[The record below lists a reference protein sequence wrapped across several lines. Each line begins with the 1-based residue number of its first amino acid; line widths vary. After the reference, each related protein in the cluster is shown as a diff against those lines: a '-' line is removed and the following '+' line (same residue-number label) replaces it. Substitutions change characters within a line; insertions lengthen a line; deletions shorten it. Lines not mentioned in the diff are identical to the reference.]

1 MKKEILISST
11 LNEVRIAITEDGKL
25 AEYFV
30 ELPDKEKFVGNIYLG
45 RVTRVLPSLNAAFVD
60 IGLNQNAFLHFSD
73 VDERFKQVIFD
84 EDEGVQN
91 EKEDYFATNN
101 GNHSSSVIV
110 EINNLIED
118 LSNKPQKK
126 NKKQKAQTKKTL
138 SNDAKIGIK
147 ENQMLP
153 VQVVRE
159 AFSTKGV
166 KVTTRISVPGRYL
179 VLVPDY
185 KMIGVSRKI
194 QSIHERKRLRS
205 LAKQIINDEF
215 GCIIRTA
222 AINRTAEDLENDW
235 QKLKETWQEID
246 KKAKKLNSPGLL
258 YKDVELTTSVIRDL
272 FRNDISKVI
281 VDSKKLYKEI
291 IEYLEENSPEFIDK
305 VELYK
310 GKTALFDFYQ
320 IEKDIEQTYKRKVP
334 LPNGGSIII
343 DQTEAMFIID
353 VNSGKHVNE
362 TSQEINALK
371 TNLEAVNEIARQIR
385 LRDLAGIIIIDFIDM
400 QNPAHKKKIYAEMR
414 KAMKRDRAKAV
425 VFPLTELSL
434 MQITRQRIN
443 LNISEK
449 VTETCPLCFGL
460 GRIPTKAEVF
470 TKIERWLK
478 NFKARSKEFR
488 LNLYVHP
495 HIAEYLT
502 EGKISRL
509 TRLMLKYFIRIKL
522 ILDDNLPLDKFRF
535 ESIKQ
540 NRDVTSE
547 YWEVIYD

>member
-1 MKKEILISST
+1 MRKEILISST

-45 RVTRVLPSLNAAFVD
+45 RVTRILPSLNAAFVD

-84 EDEGVQN
+84 EDEDGQI
-91 EKEDYFATNN
+91 EKGDYFATNN
-101 GNHSSSVIV
+101 GSHNSSVIT
-110 EINNLIED
+110 EIDSLIKD
-118 LSNKPQKK
+118 LSGKPK
-126 NKKQKAQTKKTL
+126 NKSRKHQVKTGKSL
-138 SNDAKIGIK
+138 ANDSKIGIK
-147 ENQMLP
+147 ENQLLP

-194 QSIHERKRLRS
+194 QSIHERKRLRT
-205 LAKQIINDEF
+205 LAKQVVNDEF

-222 AINRTAEDLENDW
+222 AINRTAEDLASDW

-246 KKAKKLNSPGLL
+246 KKAKKLNSPDLL

-291 IEYLEENSPEFIDK
+291 IEYLEENSPEFINK

-310 GKTALFDFYQ
+310 EKTPLFDFYQ

-334 LPNGGSIII
+334 LPSGGSIII

-362 TSQEINALK
+362 TTQEINAFK

-385 LRDLAGIIIIDFIDM
+385 LRDLAGIIIIDFIGM
-400 QNPAHKKKIYAEMR
+400 QNPANKKKIYAEMR
-414 KAMKRDRAKAV
+414 KAMKRDRAKTV

-449 VTETCPLCFGL
+449 VTEICPLCFGL

-478 NFKARSKEFR
+478 NFKAKSKEFR

-547 YWEVIYD
+547 YWEAIYG